1 MDIYKR
7 ASKDAVRFT
16 TVKGSL
22 TVEQLWSL
30 SLTDLDKLAVKLEK
44 VVKASGE
51 KSFLETKSKEDA
63 TDKLRFDIV
72 LDVLTDKVKAKEIS
86 AKAAET
92 RVKNA
97 RIDEL
102 IAKKQNKEFEDL
114 SIEELEK
121 LRG

>member
-7 ASKDAVRFT
+7 ASKDALRFA

-44 VVKASGE
+44 IVKASGE

-63 TDKLRFDIV
+63 TDKLRFDVV
-72 LDVLTDKVKAKEIS
+72 LDVLTDKVKFQEIA
-86 AKAAET
+86 AKASET
-92 RVKNA
+92 RAKNQ

-102 IAKKQNKEFEDL
+102 IAKKNDESMENL
-114 SIEELEK
+114 SVEELEK